1 MAFTLTAPAPYFA
14 AQARSGTQYT
24 ADRNGIISSVAAND
38 LDSLLDIGCL
48 VPTFFGRLIGANMNA
63 TTDQTFTL
71 VNTGLPY
78 RITRISAT
86 NASTSLT
93 TAVGGVYVAASK
105 GGTAVVANSQ
115 VFSALTTALLAVD
128 LTIVSG
134 QGAIIRAAALAP
146 ILSLTTAQGA
156 AATADLYLY
165 ADVY

>member
-1 MAFTLTAPAPYFA
+1 MIFTLAAPTPYFA
-14 AQARSGTQYT
+14 AQAKSGTQYT
-24 ADRNGIISSVAAND
+24 ADRNGIVTSVAAND
-38 LDSLLDIGCL
+38 LQSLLDVGCV
-48 VPTFFGRLIGANMNA
+48 VPGFFARLIGANMNA
-63 TTDQTFTL
+63 TTDQSFT
-71 VNTGLPY
+71 VINSAMPY
-78 RITRISAT
+78 RITKISAT

-115 VFSALTTALLAVD
+115 VFSALTTSALAVD

-134 QGAIIRAAALAP
+134 QEAIIRVAGVTP